1 MTATQTE
8 QPTMTFVEATNSAL
22 DEAMAAD
29 DTVFLLG
36 EDIADEQ
43 GGGVFKC
50 TKGLS
55 TKYGTGRVRSTPISE
70 QAIVGAAIGSAIA
83 GLRPVAE
90 IMVMN
95 FIAVCM
101 DQLFNHAAK
110 LRYMSGGR
118 TPVPLTI
125 RTTSGAGAQFGAQHS
140 DLLEAWLAHTPG
152 LKIAVPSSPADAK
165 GLLLSCIFDDDP
177 CIFVE
182 HTLLY
187 FGAVAGPAPE
197 PGHRIPLGQANIVRP
212 GTDVTVIGYGKP
224 ILEAQGV
231 AAALA
236 EDGIDVEI
244 VDLRTIAPLDE
255 RTFLESVAR
264 TRRAV
269 VVHES
274 VKRFGVG
281 AEITARIHEELRGDL
296 VAPVERV
303 GAPHT
308 PVPFS
313 AALEQAYLP
322 GPSVLEAA
330 IRRVVS

>member
-1 MTATQTE
+1 
-8 QPTMTFVEATNSAL
+8 MTFVEATNSAL

-36 EDIADEQ
+36 EDIADEE

-55 TKYGTGRVRSTPISE
+55 TKYGTSRVRSTPISE
-70 QAIVGAAIGSAIA
+70 QAIVGSAIGSAIA

-95 FIAVCM
+95 FMAVCM

-152 LKIAVPSSPADAK
+152 LKVAVPSSPADAK

-177 CIFVE
+177 CVFVE

-231 AAALA
+231 AATLA
-236 EDGIDVEI
+236 EDGIEVEI

-255 RTFLESVAR
+255 RTFLESVAK
-264 TRRAV
+264 TKRAV

-281 AEITARIHEELRGDL
+281 AEITARIHEELSGDL
-296 VAPVERV
+296 AAPVERV

-313 AALEQAYLP
+313 AVLEQAYMQ

-330 IRRVVS
+330 IRKVVA